1 MFKRELL
8 KKINLYCLIVN
19 LLTKKKLQMKFVK
32 KLVNTITKLRSP
44 IKRYR
49 NSKTKTLIKR
59 LKSAERLDK

>member
-32 KLVNTITKLRSP
+32 KLVNTITKLRRP